1 MCAVLGLA
9 FGFGV
14 MLLEFVP
21 IVLFGNS
28 TAVRRAELAVTVMC
42 WHSSLLV
49 SPRRLRQGN
58 VIEDKNEEDYIR
70 YSEASCGIDD

>member
-42 WHSSLLV
+42 WHSRLLV